1 MWAVN
6 DFYCLIFKTNDQD
19 FLKNFIN
26 VEKLAKT
33 PQKIMLNFHII
44 KKN

>member
-1 MWAVN
+1 MYVGSQR
-6 DFYCLIFKTNDQD
+6 FYYLIFKTNDQD

-33 PQKIMLNFHII
+33 PQKIYA
-44 KKN
+44 